1 MPGDGSRPAVEVLLA
16 ELGSDAGALGAG
28 LLAGDLLADDD

>member
-1 MPGDGSRPAVEVLLA
+1 VLA

-28 LLAGDLLADDD
+28 LLAGDLLAGDD